1 MSTIITKQIKAGSHN
16 YKVMMEKYNSAMEV
30 SDDCRRRPIT
40 SSSFQDKSKE
50 TFGEWEG
57 VESYDEALSLLSNGY
72 QPTVETL
79 KEKLKGTKMG
89 MGKRISFKNDM
100 VGAVPVVP
108 LAMMGVPNNM
118 INMTMKPIKCKV
130 IDIYYDVTCSFR
142 TTSDQIIKNG
152 QKLLGAVLELEKQGY
167 KFNIYAVQTYADRTS
182 VDVLT
187 VKVKSSSQPIDLKR
201 ISFPLTHTAFFRV
214 IGFDWYS
221 KTPEGK
227 YRSAYGH
234 ALSYDLSRSELDDF
248 ARQAFGD
255 NAVFISGKNIMH
267 EDEKYIMEVLTDA
280 GQKKRK

>member
-1 MSTIITKQIKAGSHN
+1 MSTINTKSVKAGSHN
-16 YKVMMEKYNSAMEV
+16 YKVMIENYNSAMEV
-30 SDDCRRRPIT
+30 AEDCRKRKIT
-40 SSSFQDKSKE
+40 SNSFQDQSKE
-50 TFGEWEG
+50 TFGNWEG
-57 VESYDEALSLLSNGY
+57 VQSYEEALSLLSNGY
-72 QPTVETL
+72 QPTVESL

-89 MGKRISFKNDM
+89 NGKRIAFKNDM

-130 IDIYYDVTCSFR
+130 IDVYYDVTCSSG
-142 TTSDQIIKNG
+142 TSSEQIIKNG
-152 QKLLGAVLELEKQGY
+152 QKLLGAVLELERQGY

-182 VDVLT
+182 VDILT

-227 YRSAYGH
+227 YRSGYGH
-234 ALSYDLSRSELDDF
+234 ALSYDLSRTDLDEF
-248 ARQAFGD
+248 AQKAFGN

-267 EDEKYIMEVLTDA
+267 SDEKYIMEVLTDA